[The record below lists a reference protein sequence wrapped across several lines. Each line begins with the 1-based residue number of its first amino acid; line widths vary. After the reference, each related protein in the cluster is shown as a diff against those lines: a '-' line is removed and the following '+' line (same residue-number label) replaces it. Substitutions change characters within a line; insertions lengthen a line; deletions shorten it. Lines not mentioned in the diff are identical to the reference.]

1 MSGLLYSPEP
11 FFIFQTCC
19 LENDPKAVCCLRK
32 KQQAKQSAL
41 PSWCWSEKS
50 DLSPGGA
57 VGAGQLDPPGCLG
70 LSPARQQCWEGIP
83 VRELVGPGVR
93 QDRQL
98 PGRASCKAQPGQGG
112 VRSLSC
118 PSTAAQCGF
127 APMPRGVSQLNLC
140 SGFRHELSSS
150 MLLE

>member
-1 MSGLLYSPEP
+1 MSGLLYSLEP

-19 LENDPKAVCCLRK
+19 LENDPKAVCCLHK

-41 PSWCWSEKS
+41 PSWCWSENS
-50 DLSPGGA
+50 EPRRCRGIWT
-57 VGAGQLDPPGCLG
+57 VGPSWVMG
-70 LSPARQQCWEGIP
+70 LSPACQQCWEGIP

-98 PGRASCKAQPGQGG
+98 PGRASCKAQPRQGG

-118 PSTAAQCGF
+118 PSSPAALCGL
-127 APMPRGVSQLNLC
+127 APMPRGVSQLSLC